1 MPLEL
6 IAVYVKVPVFVLVAS
21 RLAGLLMFQPVVG
34 GYAVPRNFQVLL
46 VLALA
51 AMVTPFVNLQAG
63 APATAGGIVIAMAS
77 ELLLGILMGLVVRM
91 CFLGLQLGA
100 QIVAQEAG
108 LAFGRVAD
116 PSTGAQQS
124 IFSSMYLQLG
134 AVIFLI
140 IGGHRVLL
148 AVALDTF
155 DAIPLL
161 GDPGTFVRGVDL
173 LFDAMTLGGVIAVRL
188 SAPVILTLFLVTAAM
203 GFISRTVPQLNI
215 LTVGFSVK
223 GLVGFVLMAISLPAA
238 FEAFTTALETTV
250 QWVTELASS

>member
-6 IAVYVKVPVFVLVAS
+6 IAIYTKVPVFLLVVC
-21 RLAGLLMFQPVVG
+21 RLGGLLLYQPIISG
-34 GYAVPRNFQVLL
+34 AAVPAKLQILL
-46 VLALA
+46 VLALSA
-51 AMVTPFVNLQAG
+51 LVAPFVNLHSG
-63 APATAGGIVIAMAS
+63 TPATPIEIVFAMAN
-77 ELLLGILMGLVVRM
+77 ELLLGILMGLVLRM
-91 CFLGLQLGA
+91 CFVGLQLGA
-100 QIVAQEAG
+100 QVVAQEAG

-116 PSTGAQQS
+116 PTTGDDES
-124 IFSSMYLQLG
+124 IFASMYVQLG
-134 AVIFLI
+134 AIIFLI

-161 GDPGTFVRGVDL
+161 GDQGTFVRGVDL
-173 LFDAMTLGGVIAVRL
+173 IVDALTLGTEIAVRL
-188 SAPVILTLFLVTAAM
+188 AAPVLLTLFLVTAAM

-238 FEAFTTALETTV
+238 FEAFTAALETTV
-250 QWVTELASS
+250 QWVSGLAGS